1 MNNVSF
7 GQTAES
13 LKKKEIEAENEI
25 REKFKKY
32 FSVGLFFTATLIVG
46 IALPILPVGGNY
58 IVPILAAILISILVY
73 EAPLGGKTA
82 LVYFAFF
89 SVIVESIFAYG
100 TLPPGIMLAEFIIL
114 FIIIIFV
121 LPFLIRRSDSV
132 ALGFGV
138 LAGAL
143 LIFPPTLPFGIAM
156 LVLYAVYSRN
166 LRDTAKSIV
175 TALLMYQPI
184 GLAMNVTNKA
194 NLIFASAKIFYITH
208 FGSGTLSSIISGSTV
223 STVSAS
229 WSSASLLPIYL
240 MGAIKNITL
249 EFGVIS
255 TGIHDIISF
264 KGYSTL
270 ASGFGTMGAYSLD
283 LIIIGIVLGVIL
295 IIAGV
300 ILTLMAKTYKGK
312 DPEDLNLFSKI
323 FKDYEIPIFALI
335 LSLLILFMISQLSI
349 PLSFTT
355 DLAMTTPFL
364 LGTVAVSVAG
374 GFGISEYEIYVN
386 RVIEAVRLRERIRDR
401 YANFNNSK
409 RKFEDTVLS
418 RIDETVKENIGP
430 YAHISERL
438 TSDFDNDLRSID
450 SDSLTTLRTKAKN
463 ANGYCDE
470 LKNKQ
475 DVAVNQII
483 AFMRGELMRFNL
495 ILPKIESL
503 TVLHFEGP
511 KEEDIR
517 TLDDYIIAYVEITR
531 LSFDVSSKL
540 SDVYMESSKA
550 LARMFPDEVPKIEKP
565 APGHSAF
572 DVETIINNY
581 IQPLYTNLEDKFDSY
596 KNSFSD
602 LLPINRDE
610 YRISNCSSFLSVL
623 DSEISKIIKYLD
635 DTMLSADYLNGI
647 IERITKEEID
657 TGVQSETSKIIAV
670 VGTEKE
676 KFSGW
681 QNAAMLLDD
690 LRDYMNNVKQKIEEA
705 VNLDKAYISTLSLYS
720 FLEEYIMDAVRSRG
734 KIQLEDIP
742 LNREFSKRAVDIFIR
757 RNYNDFQII
766 DVEKGLKGLT
776 KGKDVY
782 IQRRK

>member
-7 GQTAES
+7 DRTAES
-13 LKKKEIEAENEI
+13 LKEKEIEAENEI

-156 LVLYAVYSRN
+156 LVLYAIYSRN

-175 TALLMYQPI
+175 TALLMYQPV

-208 FGSGTLSSIISGSTV
+208 FGSGTLSSIISGSTF

-240 MGAIKNITL
+240 MGAVKNITL

-270 ASGFGTMGAYSLD
+270 ASGFSTMGTYSLD

-300 ILTLMAKTYKGK
+300 VLTLMAKTYKGK
-312 DPEDLNLFSKI
+312 DPEDLNLFSKM
-323 FKDYEIPIFALI
+323 FKDYEIPMFALI

-355 DLAMTTPFL
+355 DLAMTMPFL

-386 RVIEAVRLRERIRDR
+386 RAIEAVQLRDRIRNR
-401 YANFNNSK
+401 YASFNNSK

-450 SDSLTTLRTKAKN
+450 GDSLTTLRTKAKN

-495 ILPKIESL
+495 ILPKIEDI
-503 TVLHFEGP
+503 TGLHFEGP

-565 APGHSAF
+565 APGHSSF

-596 KNSFSD
+596 RNSFSD

-610 YRISNCSSFLSVL
+610 YRISNCSSFLSIL

-635 DTMLSADYLNGI
+635 ETILQADYLNSI

-670 VGTEKE
+670 VESQKE
-676 KFSGW
+676 KFSSW

-690 LRDYMNNVKQKIEEA
+690 LQDYMNNVKRRIEEA
-705 VNLDKAYISTLSLYS
+705 VNLDRTYISTLSLYS

-734 KIQLEDIP
+734 KIQFEDIP

-766 DVEKGLKGLT
+766 DIEKGLKGLT